1 MSSYLLRVL
10 IPDAPG
16 SLGKVA
22 EAIGIVNGDIMS
34 VDVVEAFPDG
44 TVMDDMVVSLP
55 TGVMADELITAAHEV
70 PGVEVDSIRPF
81 TGRVD
86 RRGQIAM
93 LAKVAGASS
102 SSESVANL
110 VNALPQALTSTWV
123 VLLDVNGTAPTRLAA
138 SGAAPEPVADEPMVI
153 PVTQARILV
162 PEDESWIPS
171 SWSLL
176 DTALA
181 ATPLGDT
188 GLLFIVGRVGGP
200 DFLAT
205 EVEHISNLGTIL
217 SKILRSPHRN

>member
-1 MSSYLLRVL
+1 MSYLLRVL
-10 IPDAPG
+10 LPDTPG
-16 SLGKVA
+16 SLGRVA

-55 TGVMADELITAAHEV
+55 HGVMADELITAAHEV

-93 LAKVAGASS
+93 LASVADAPS
-102 SSESVANL
+102 SSEAVASL
-110 VNALPQALTSTWV
+110 VNAMPKALTSTWV
-123 VLLDVNGTAPTRLAA
+123 VLLDLNGGRPTRIAA
-138 SGAAPEPVADEPMVI
+138 SGAAPEAVADEDMII
-153 PVTQARILV
+153 PVHEARILN
-162 PEDESWIPS
+162 PEEEDWIPA

-176 DTALA
+176 DSSLA
-181 ATPLGDT
+181 ASPLGDT

-205 EVEHISNLGTIL
+205 EVVHLGNLGSIL
-217 SKILRSPHRN
+217 SKILRSPKSRT